1 VGRKISDVGDGGTP
15 DYRREWQVAFRPR
28 RLEMLRLSK
37 VFGDVISI
45 GSGQLYVTNSDFSSN
60 GSVLSA
66 VFVLLQFFPSQRV
79 L

>member
-1 VGRKISDVGDGGTP
+1 MTETSQKFQKVEYMI
-15 DYRREWQVAFRPR
+15 WLA
-28 RLEMLRLSK
+28 K